1 MLQAFFAAVLS
12 LILCM
17 NTVAEVVFDGSMGEA
32 IRMDGP
38 HYNIAEQFGTVEGNN
53 LYHSFSQFNIL
64 TKEVAAFS
72 GNESIENVISRVT
85 GGDIS
90 IIDGTL
96 KSEMPHANF
105 YFINPAGTIF
115 GEHAKI
121 DVPNSFTVS
130 SADYLEFEDG
140 QRFSAHVNTG
150 NALLSSAAPSEF
162 GFLDNTRGAISFS
175 NTHIKKNTDKERL
188 NINVIGGDI
197 NMSGTEMT
205 LTNSHLSLISVQ
217 KNATVSVATHTI
229 EKTDATQLGKIS
241 ISNGTLIQKK
251 GTQDIIIKSGGVL
264 LSEKSII
271 FGDGVKRSNGN
282 ILIDSN
288 NIKIDTGSEI
298 GTAPDSRFEGK
309 SQAGDIIINTD
320 SLEITNGSGL
330 LAINDKQGQSGDIRI
345 TATKSILVEN
355 TTKGTTGQILNSG
368 VFSQST
374 GDENARDIII
384 NTHDLTLKKG
394 AVISAT
400 TFGKGNG
407 GNIIIN
413 ATGKISLTDAK
424 EIDGTVVTLGI
435 NADAGNNTSHLGAET
450 GDAGTITINA
460 GELEMRD
467 GAVIASG
474 TFTTGAGGSVSLTIQ
489 GDLTLS
495 GFIDKNNTG
504 IFAETNTR
512 NGGDAGNIVVSANN
526 IYIRDG
532 ARIDSGTKGQGTGG
546 SVSINA
552 QDTVMVSGL
561 NEDKVSAVSASSRTA
576 TSGDAGTV
584 NLNAKNLII
593 KPFARLS
600 TSTEGQGLAGNLNV
614 TVDTLRLE
622 GQQAISSASMGSG
635 SAGSIFVT
643 VNDLA
648 ELEGASIS
656 TEANLA
662 EGGNIQFSAKRLVD
676 LVNSKVTTSVRG
688 ESGNGGNIT
697 IDTPVFLILDNSQM
711 VAQAIG
717 GNGGNIS
724 IKVENILTSP
734 TSLVSASS
742 ERGIDGN
749 INIDSPDTN
758 YSGDVV
764 VLSSNFLDAVA
775 LIRESCSAA
784 IRQGRASSFVVVKR
798 QGLPQLPENFQAN
811 HSAQTIVDDRINV
824 GKIKNSQ
831 SNTVALSP
839 SLVVECNKMHAAI

>member
-90 IIDGTL
+90 VIDGTL

-115 GEHAKI
+115 GENAKI

-140 QRFSAHVNTG
+140 QRFSAHLNTE
-150 NALLSSAAPSEF
+150 NALLSSAAPSAF
-162 GFLDNTRGAISFS
+162 GFLDNTRGVISF
-175 NTHIKKNTDKERL
+175 NGTKLLYNEEKKL
-188 NINVIGGDI
+188 NFSIIGGDI
-197 NMSGTEMT
+197 F
-205 LTNSHLSLISVQ
+205 LSNASISVVDSNLILISVR
-217 KNATVSVATHTI
+217 KNAHVNLSNYTLEKEINTELGNIATGRSNLILRGKSTHNILIKAGEFILAIQSKVIADGLEKKNGEISIEANTIKLQSTSDVSTGTDRKFLGKNQAGDINLRADTI
-229 EKTDATQLGKIS
+229 EISGGAGVIAVNEGQGKGGNINIDA
-241 ISNGTLIQKK
+241 
-251 GTQDIIIKSGGVL
+251 TQDIII
-264 LSEKSII
+264 
-271 FGDGVKRSNGN
+271 
-282 ILIDSN
+282 
-288 NIKIDTGSEI
+288 
-298 GTAPDSRFEGK
+298 
-309 SQAGDIIINTD
+309 TD
-320 SLEITNGSGL
+320 V
-330 LAINDKQGQSGDIRI
+330 AFQSGV
-345 TATKSILVEN
+345 S
-355 TTKGTTGQILNSG
+355 SG
-368 VFSQST
+368 IFSQST
-374 GDENARDIII
+374 GNESAGNITIST
-384 NTHDLTLKKG
+384 NDLSIEKG
-394 AVISAT
+394 GEISAT
-400 TFGKGNG
+400 AFGLGNG
-407 GNIIIN
+407 GNININ
-413 ATGKISLTDAK
+413 ATGKINLTK
-424 EIDGTVVTLGI
+424 SIGTFGRIIGPSI
-435 NADAGNNTSHLGAET
+435 NADAGNSTSHLGAIT
-450 GDAGTITINA
+450 GNAGTIIINTH
-460 GELEMRD
+460 ELVMSD

-474 TFTTGAGGSVSLTIQ
+474 SFTNAKGGSVSINVE
-489 GDLTLS
+489 GDITLS
-495 GFIDKNNTG
+495 GFADKQRTG
-504 IFAETNTR
+504 IFAETNF
-512 NGGDAGNIVVSANN
+512 NQGGDAGNIVIKANN
-526 IYIRDG
+526 INILAG
-532 ARIDSGTKGQGTGG
+532 AHIDSSTKGLGNGG
-546 SVSINA
+546 SISIDVK
-552 QDTVMVSGL
+552 DTVIVSGL
-561 NEDKVSAVSASSRTA
+561 NSDTTSLISASSRTA

-622 GQQAISSASMGSG
+622 GQQAISSASTGTG
-635 SAGSIFVT
+635 SAGSIFIT

-749 INIDSPDTN
+749 INIDSPDTS

-811 HSAQTIVDDRINV
+811 HSAQTIVDDRINI
-824 GKIKNSQ
+824 GKIEHSQ
-831 SNTVALSP
+831 HNAVALNP
-839 SLVVECNKMHAAI
+839 SLVVECNKMQAAI

>member
-90 IIDGTL
+90 VIDGTL

-115 GEHAKI
+115 GENAKI

-140 QRFSAHVNTG
+140 QRFSAHLNTE
-150 NALLSSAAPSEF
+150 NALLSSAAPSAF
-162 GFLDNTRGAISFS
+162 GFLDNTRGVISF
-175 NTHIKKNTDKERL
+175 NGTKLLYNEEKKL
-188 NINVIGGDI
+188 NFSIIGGDI
-197 NMSGTEMT
+197 F
-205 LTNSHLSLISVQ
+205 LSNASISVVDSNLILISVR
-217 KNATVSVATHTI
+217 KNAHVNLSNYTLEKEINTELGNIATGRSNLILRGKSTHNILIKGREFILAIQSKVIADGLEKKNGEISIEANIIKLQSTSDVSTGTDRKFLGKNQAGDINLRADTI
-229 EKTDATQLGKIS
+229 EISGGAGVIAVNEGQGKGGNINIDA
-241 ISNGTLIQKK
+241 
-251 GTQDIIIKSGGVL
+251 TQDIIITDVAFQTGVSSG
-264 LSEKSII
+264 I
-271 FGDGVKRSNGN
+271 
-282 ILIDSN
+282 
-288 NIKIDTGSEI
+288 
-298 GTAPDSRFEGK
+298 
-309 SQAGDIIINTD
+309 
-320 SLEITNGSGL
+320 
-330 LAINDKQGQSGDIRI
+330 
-345 TATKSILVEN
+345 
-355 TTKGTTGQILNSG
+355 
-368 VFSQST
+368 FSQST
-374 GDENARDIII
+374 GNESAGNITISTNNLSI
-384 NTHDLTLKKG
+384 EKG
-394 AVISAT
+394 GEISAT
-400 TFGKGNG
+400 AFGLGNG
-407 GNIIIN
+407 GNININ
-413 ATGKISLTDAK
+413 ATGKINLTK
-424 EIDGTVVTLGI
+424 SIGTFGRIIGPSI
-435 NADAGNNTSHLGAET
+435 NADAGNNTSHLGAIT
-450 GDAGTITINA
+450 GNAGTIIINA
-460 GELEMRD
+460 HELVMSD

-474 TFTTGAGGSVSLTIQ
+474 SFTNAKGGAVSINIE
-489 GDLTLS
+489 GDITLS
-495 GFIDKNNTG
+495 GFADKQRTG
-504 IFAETNTR
+504 IFAETNF
-512 NGGDAGNIVVSANN
+512 NQGGDAGNIVIKANN
-526 IYIRDG
+526 INILAG
-532 ARIDSGTKGQGTGG
+532 AHIDSSTKGLGNGG
-546 SVSINA
+546 SISIDVK
-552 QDTVMVSGL
+552 DTVIVSGL
-561 NEDKVSAVSASSRTA
+561 NSDTTSLISASSRTT

-584 NLNAKNLII
+584 TLNAKNLII

-622 GQQAISSASMGSG
+622 GQQAISSASTGTG
-635 SAGSIFVT
+635 SAGSIFIT

-749 INIDSPDTN
+749 INIDSPDTS

-811 HSAQTIVDDRINV
+811 HSAQTIVDDRINI
-824 GKIKNSQ
+824 GKIEHSQ
-831 SNTVALSP
+831 HNAVALNP
-839 SLVVECNKMHAAI
+839 SLVVECNKMQAAI